1 VELLLIHIYVLAAV
15 LAVLVLLFALYR
27 FWFFFRN
34 PERRIPE
41 GNVVVAPADGWVTY
55 VREIDDGQAPFSVK
69 KGQRIELGELMDD
82 PGGGYTLVI
91 GIYMT
96 PWSVHHNRIPFPGT
110 VEKKVYRES
119 RRNVSMLRALLNLVF
134 RLEPY
139 SEGLEYLVENER
151 CTTVI
156 RGPGLQGAVI
166 QIADKWI
173 RKIVNRCREGDR
185 VARGETFGMIRM
197 GSQCDLFLRI
207 DGPYEITVRER
218 DYVRAGSSILVGVRP
233 RKT

>member
-1 VELLLIHIYVLAAV
+1 MEMLLIHLYVLAAL
-15 LAVLVLLFALYR
+15 LASLLLLFALYR
-27 FWFFFRN
+27 FWFFFRS
-34 PERRIPE
+34 PLRRIPE
-41 GNVVVAPADGWVTY
+41 GPVIVSPADGWVTY
-55 VREIDDGQAPFSVK
+55 VKEIENGQVPFSVK
-69 KGQRIELGELMDD
+69 QGRRIELGELMDD
-82 PGGGYTLVI
+82 AGGGYRFVI

-96 PWSVHHNRIPFPGT
+96 PWSVHQNRIPFSGT
-110 VEKKVYRES
+110 VVKKVYRES
-119 RRNVSMLRALLNLVF
+119 RRNTSMLPALLNLLF

-156 RGPGLQGAVI
+156 RGEGMQGAVV

-173 RKIVNRCREGDR
+173 RRIVNRCGEGDR
-185 VARGETFGMIRM
+185 VVKGETFGMIRM

-207 DGPYEITVRER
+207 DGPCEIAVRER

>member
-1 VELLLIHIYVLAAV
+1 
-15 LAVLVLLFALYR
+15 
-27 FWFFFRN
+27 
-34 PERRIPE
+34 
-41 GNVVVAPADGWVTY
+41 
-55 VREIDDGQAPFSVK
+55 
-69 KGQRIELGELMDD
+69 MDD
-82 PGGGYTLVI
+82 AGGGYRFVI

-96 PWSVHHNRIPFPGT
+96 PWSVHQNRIPFSGT
-110 VEKKVYRES
+110 VVKKVYRES
-119 RRNVSMLRALLNLVF
+119 RRNTSMLPALLNLLF

-156 RGPGLQGAVI
+156 RGEGMQGAVV

-173 RKIVNRCREGDR
+173 RRIVNRCGDGDR
-185 VARGETFGMIRM
+185 VVKGETFGMIRM

-207 DGPYEITVRER
+207 DGPCEFAVRER